1 MTSRELDKKL
11 TEKKNAIW
19 NDIELLTA
27 LKVHCEEPYC
37 RAIDNAI
44 QALRDKANMIIIR
57 YEWEKMEGG
66 SEWVIL
72 VMTKK
77 II

>member
-1 MTSRELDKKL
+1 MTSKELDKIL

-44 QALRDKANMIIIR
+44 EALRDKANMVIVR
-57 YEWEKMEGG
+57 YK
-66 SEWVIL
+66 
-72 VMTKK
+72 
-77 II
+77 

>member
-1 MTSRELDKKL
+1 MTSKEFDKKI

-27 LKVHCEEPYC
+27 LKVHCEDPYC

-44 QALRDKANMIIIR
+44 QALRDKADMIHIY
-57 YEWEKMEGG
+57 YE
-66 SEWVIL
+66 
-72 VMTKK
+72 
-77 II
+77 